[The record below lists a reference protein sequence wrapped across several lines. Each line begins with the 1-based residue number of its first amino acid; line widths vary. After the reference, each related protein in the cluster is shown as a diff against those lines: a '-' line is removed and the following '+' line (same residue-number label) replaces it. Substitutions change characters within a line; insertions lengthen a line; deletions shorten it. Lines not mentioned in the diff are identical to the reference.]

1 MINIVDSIPR
11 HVMIKCATAVVA
23 CVGLIAF
30 SAHASDR
37 RAHDD
42 PNGPTAELVEQAM
55 KWLNMASQD
64 KDPLTRWQHLSY
76 ARAYLNVARH
86 LASDAVI
93 ESASHVHVRAMS
105 KRIDT
110 ELQNAIGNIHKSCHK
125 LRPNVQLS
133 KDDHIVLPGDNTMST
148 ATRTQ
153 KELKNV
159 SWMM

>member
-1 MINIVDSIPR
+1 
-11 HVMIKCATAVVA
+11 MIKCATMVVA
-23 CVGLIAF
+23 CVGLLAF
-30 SAHASDR
+30 SAQTSDR
-37 RAHDD
+37 RAKDD
-42 PNGPTAELVEQAM
+42 PHGPTAELIDQAT
-55 KWLNMASQD
+55 KWMNMASQD

-93 ESASHVHVRAMS
+93 ESASHIHVRAMS

-110 ELQNAIGNIHKSCHK
+110 ELQNAIRTIHKSCHK

-133 KDDHIVLPGDNTMST
+133 KEDHVMLPGDAEMQVVP
-148 ATRTQ
+148 RVQ